1 VDQRGCA
8 AASSVAWRSRTPP
21 HWRWAAVTGSV
32 KPASA
37 NRRKTYAL
45 HARSRPAT
53 RCTATHDTWRA
64 AGRVL
69 LRVLA
74 HARPAVR
81 PPLRAAVARV
91 SRAQSASHRRV
102 LRRRGGASQGPHHR
116 RSGGTNAAIGSRMQ
130 NGEAPCARTLDRT
143 RPGHLCCTTVL
154 RAGGQNRV
162 RTRPP
167 PPVADHHACADRTR
181 ARACAFSQVELA

>member
-37 NRRKTYAL
+37 RKTYAL

-53 RCTATHDTWRA
+53 R
-64 AGRVL
+64 L
-69 LRVLA
+69 LMLA
-74 HARPAVR
+74 HARPGGPSSTA
-81 PPLRAAVARV
+81 LRAAVARV

-116 RSGGTNAAIGSRMQ
+116 RSGGRNAAIGSRMQ